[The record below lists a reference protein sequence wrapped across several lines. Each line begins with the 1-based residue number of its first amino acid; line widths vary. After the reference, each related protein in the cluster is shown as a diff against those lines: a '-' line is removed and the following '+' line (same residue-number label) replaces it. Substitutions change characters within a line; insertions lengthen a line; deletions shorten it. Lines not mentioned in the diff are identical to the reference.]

1 MNWREELDQEEV
13 EPPDDIRSL
22 SREKSVIAMSS
33 LFFFLSLSLLT
44 LDQAALISHISF
56 SVGNFLAFES
66 HPCFTM
72 AKSIRA
78 SVSKRNRAT
87 LRKNFFGPI
96 VDART
101 ERLHAKLQ
109 ELADKPR
116 PEAPEKSKREQAED
130 EAGMCI
136 ACPSTNTR
144 LQPTDQA
151 AKAQLGG
158 DEGMS

>member
-1 MNWREELDQEEV
+1 
-13 EPPDDIRSL
+13 
-22 SREKSVIAMSS
+22 
-33 LFFFLSLSLLT
+33 
-44 LDQAALISHISF
+44 
-56 SVGNFLAFES
+56 
-66 HPCFTM
+66 M

-130 EAGMCI
+130 EAGTLCFLPFGEPRLTYDR
-136 ACPSTNTR
+136 PSSQGPAR
-144 LQPTDQA
+144 WR
-151 AKAQLGG
+151 
-158 DEGMS
+158 

>member
-1 MNWREELDQEEV
+1 
-13 EPPDDIRSL
+13 
-22 SREKSVIAMSS
+22 
-33 LFFFLSLSLLT
+33 
-44 LDQAALISHISF
+44 
-56 SVGNFLAFES
+56 
-66 HPCFTM
+66 M

-116 PEAPEKSKREQAED
+116 PEAPEKSKRAQAED
-130 EAGMCI
+130 EAGMLSFLPFGEPRLTHDR
-136 ACPSTNTR
+136 PSSQGPAR
-144 LQPTDQA
+144 WR
-151 AKAQLGG
+151 
-158 DEGMS
+158 

>member
-1 MNWREELDQEEV
+1 
-13 EPPDDIRSL
+13 
-22 SREKSVIAMSS
+22 
-33 LFFFLSLSLLT
+33 
-44 LDQAALISHISF
+44 
-56 SVGNFLAFES
+56 
-66 HPCFTM
+66 M

-116 PEAPEKSKREQAED
+116 PEAPEKSKKEQAED
-130 EAGMCI
+130 EAGMLCFL
-136 ACPSTNTR
+136 PSFR
-144 LQPTDQA
+144 EP
-151 AKAQLGG
+151 QLTYDRPSSQG
-158 DEGMS
+158 SARWR